1 MKHSGLAILLLLA
14 APVGLVAGVPVDETK
29 DASADGFVTVNV
41 TRGEVEFRGW
51 NKNAVRVVGTM
62 GEETDELRFEREGDE
77 VRIQVKVNSDSA
89 GWWGS
94 NDSEGSEL
102 TIYLPQA
109 SSMTFAGVSTD
120 VDVRDLKGPVEV
132 GVVSGDLVFGAGIHR
147 LTAQTVSGDIEL
159 RETDGR
165 VRVTTVS
172 GDVDSYQVKGDAEYS
187 SVSGNILVD
196 DGGPEMRIESVSG
209 DIEVNSKAVSS
220 LGGHSVSGDID
231 ITIDPAEASNIEFD
245 AVSGSIR
252 LRLGGDINAR
262 FDVETGS
269 GSIRNRLSDNKPRI
283 ATHMSEETLKFSLGG
298 GEGQIVITTRSGDIS
313 LSRH

>member
-1 MKHSGLAILLLLA
+1 MKQSGLAILLLVAAPAVLA
-14 APVGLVAGVPVDETK
+14 AGESVDETK

-51 NKNAVRVVGTM
+51 DKNAVRVVGTLD
-62 GEETDELRFEREGDE
+62 EETEEFRFERDGEE
-77 VRIQVKVNSDSA
+77 VRIHVKVNNQGS
-89 GWWGS
+89 GWWGN
-94 NDSEGSEL
+94 NDGSDL
-102 TIYLPQA
+102 TIYLPEE

-120 VDVRDLKGPVEV
+120 VEVRDINGPVEV
-132 GVVSGDLVFGAGIHR
+132 GVVSGDLVFGAGIPR

-172 GDVDSYQVKGDAEYS
+172 GDVDSYRVKGDAEYS
-187 SVSGNILVD
+187 SVSGNILVE

-209 DIEVNSKAVSS
+209 DIEVNNGTVSS

-231 ITIDPAEASNIEFD
+231 INIDPAEASNIEFD

-252 LRLGGDINAR
+252 VRLGGEVNAR
-262 FDVETGS
+262 FDIETGS
-269 GSIRNRLSDNKPRI
+269 GSIRNRLSDHKPRI
-283 ATHMSEETLKFSLGG
+283 SKYMSEETLKFSLGE
-298 GEGQIVITTRSGDIS
+298 GEGQVMITTRSGDIS
-313 LSRH
+313 LSRR

>member
-1 MKHSGLAILLLLA
+1 MKRSGLAILLLVAAPALLA
-14 APVGLVAGVPVDETK
+14 AGESLDETK

-51 NKNAVRVVGTM
+51 DKNAVRVVGTLD
-62 GEETDELRFEREGDE
+62 EETEEFRFERDGEE
-77 VRIQVKVNSDSA
+77 VRIHVKVNNQGS
-89 GWWGS
+89 GWWGN
-94 NDSEGSEL
+94 NDGSDL
-102 TIYLPQA
+102 TIYLPEE

-120 VDVRDLKGPVEV
+120 VEVRDLKGPVEV
-132 GVVSGDLVFGAGIHR
+132 GVVSGDLVFGAGIPR

-172 GDVDSYQVKGDAEYS
+172 GDVDSYRVKGDAEYS
-187 SVSGNILVD
+187 SVSGNILVE

-209 DIEVNSKAVSS
+209 DIEVNNETVSS

-231 ITIDPAEASNIEFD
+231 LNIDPAEASNIEFD

-252 LRLGGDINAR
+252 VRLGGDVNAR
-262 FDVETGS
+262 FDIETGS
-269 GSIRNRLSDNKPRI
+269 GSIRNRLSEHKPRI
-283 ATHMSEETLKFSLGG
+283 SKFMSEETLKFSLGE
-298 GEGQIVITTRSGDIS
+298 GEGQVMITTRSGDIS
-313 LSRH
+313 LSRR

>member
-1 MKHSGLAILLLLA
+1 MKQSGLAILLLVAAPAVLA
-14 APVGLVAGVPVDETK
+14 AGESVDETK

-51 NKNAVRVVGTM
+51 DKNAVRVVGTLD
-62 GEETDELRFEREGDE
+62 EETEEFRFERDGEE
-77 VRIQVKVNSDSA
+77 VRIHVTDNNQGS
-89 GWWGS
+89 GWWGN
-94 NDSEGSEL
+94 NDGSDL
-102 TIYLPQA
+102 TIYLPEE

-120 VDVRDLKGPVEV
+120 VEVRDINGPMEV
-132 GVVSGDLVFGAGIHR
+132 GVVSGDLVFGAGIPR

-172 GDVDSYQVKGDAEYS
+172 GDVDSYRVKGDAEYS
-187 SVSGNILVD
+187 SVSGNILVE

-209 DIEVNSKAVSS
+209 DIEVNNGTVSS

-231 ITIDPAEASNIEFD
+231 INIDPAEASNIEFD

-252 LRLGGDINAR
+252 VRLGGEVNAR
-262 FDVETGS
+262 FDIETGS
-269 GSIRNRLSDNKPRI
+269 GSIRNRLSDHKPRI
-283 ATHMSEETLKFSLGG
+283 SKYMSEETLKFSLGE
-298 GEGQIVITTRSGDIS
+298 GEGQVMITTRSGDIS
-313 LSRH
+313 LSRR

>member
-1 MKHSGLAILLLLA
+1 MKQTGLAILLLVAAPALLA
-14 APVGLVAGVPVDETK
+14 AGESIDETK

-51 NKNAVRVVGTM
+51 DKNAVRVVGTLD
-62 GEETDELRFEREGDE
+62 EETEEFRFERDGEE
-77 VRIQVKVNSDSA
+77 VRIHVKVNNQGS
-89 GWWGS
+89 GWWGN
-94 NDSEGSEL
+94 NDGSDL
-102 TIYLPQA
+102 TIYLPEE

-120 VDVRDLKGPVEV
+120 VEVRDINGPVEV
-132 GVVSGDLVFGAGIHR
+132 GVVSGDLVFGAGIPR

-172 GDVDSYQVKGDAEYS
+172 GDVDSYRVKGDAEYS
-187 SVSGNILVD
+187 SVSGNILVE

-209 DIEVNSKAVSS
+209 DIEVNNGTVSS

-231 ITIDPAEASNIEFD
+231 INIDPAEASNIEFD

-252 LRLGGDINAR
+252 VRLGGEVNAR
-262 FDVETGS
+262 FDIETGS
-269 GSIRNRLSDNKPRI
+269 GSIRNRLSDHKPRI
-283 ATHMSEETLKFSLGG
+283 SKYMSEETLKFSLGE
-298 GEGQIVITTRSGDIS
+298 GEGQVMITTRSGDIS
-313 LSRH
+313 LSRR

>member
-1 MKHSGLAILLLLA
+1 MKQTGLAILLLVAAPALLA
-14 APVGLVAGVPVDETK
+14 AGESIDETK

-51 NKNAVRVVGTM
+51 DKNAVRVVGTLD
-62 GEETDELRFEREGDE
+62 EETEEFRFERDGEE
-77 VRIQVKVNSDSA
+77 VRIHVKVNNQGS
-89 GWWGS
+89 GWWGN
-94 NDSEGSEL
+94 NDGSDL
-102 TIYLPQA
+102 TIYLPEE

-120 VDVRDLKGPVEV
+120 VEVRDINGPMEV
-132 GVVSGDLVFGAGIHR
+132 GVVSGDLVFGAGIPR

-172 GDVDSYQVKGDAEYS
+172 GDVDSYRVKGDAEYS
-187 SVSGNILVD
+187 SVSGNILVE

-209 DIEVNSKAVSS
+209 DIEVNNGTVSS

-231 ITIDPAEASNIEFD
+231 INIDPAEASNIEFD

-252 LRLGGDINAR
+252 VRLGGEVNAR
-262 FDVETGS
+262 FDIETGS
-269 GSIRNRLSDNKPRI
+269 GSIRNRLSDHKPRI
-283 ATHMSEETLKFSLGG
+283 SKYMSEETLKFSLGE
-298 GEGQIVITTRSGDIS
+298 GEGQVMITTRSGDIS
-313 LSRH
+313 LSRR

>member
-1 MKHSGLAILLLLA
+1 MKQSGLAILLLVAAPAVLA
-14 APVGLVAGVPVDETK
+14 AGESVDETK

-51 NKNAVRVVGTM
+51 DKNAVRVVGTLD
-62 GEETDELRFEREGDE
+62 EETEEFRFERDGEE
-77 VRIQVKVNSDSA
+77 VRIHVKVNNQGS
-89 GWWGS
+89 GWWGN
-94 NDSEGSEL
+94 NDGSDL
-102 TIYLPQA
+102 TIYLPEE

-120 VDVRDLKGPVEV
+120 VEVRDINGPMEV
-132 GVVSGDLVFGAGIHR
+132 GVVSGDLVFGAGIPR

-172 GDVDSYQVKGDAEYS
+172 GDVDSYRVKGDAEYS
-187 SVSGNILVD
+187 SVSGNILVE

-209 DIEVNSKAVSS
+209 DIEVNNGTVSS

-231 ITIDPAEASNIEFD
+231 INIDPAEASNIEFD

-252 LRLGGDINAR
+252 VRLGGEVNAR
-262 FDVETGS
+262 FDIETGS
-269 GSIRNRLSDNKPRI
+269 GSIRNRLSDHKPRI
-283 ATHMSEETLKFSLGG
+283 SKYMSEETLKFSLGE
-298 GEGQIVITTRSGDIS
+298 GEGQVMITTRSGDIS
-313 LSRH
+313 LSRR

>member
-1 MKHSGLAILLLLA
+1 MKQTGLAILLLVAAPAVLA
-14 APVGLVAGVPVDETK
+14 AGESVDETK

-51 NKNAVRVVGTM
+51 DKNAVRVVGTLD
-62 GEETDELRFEREGDE
+62 EETEEFRFERDGEE
-77 VRIQVKVNSDSA
+77 VRIHVKVNNQGS
-89 GWWGS
+89 GWWGN
-94 NDSEGSEL
+94 NDGSDL
-102 TIYLPQA
+102 TIYLPEE

-120 VDVRDLKGPVEV
+120 VEVRDINGPVEV
-132 GVVSGDLVFGAGIHR
+132 GVVSGDLVFGAGIPR

-172 GDVDSYQVKGDAEYS
+172 GDVDSYRVKGDAEYS
-187 SVSGNILVD
+187 SVSGNILVE

-209 DIEVNSKAVSS
+209 DIEVNNGTVSS

-231 ITIDPAEASNIEFD
+231 INIDPAEASNIEFD

-252 LRLGGDINAR
+252 VRLGGEVNAR
-262 FDVETGS
+262 FDIETGS
-269 GSIRNRLSDNKPRI
+269 GSIRNRLSDHKPRI
-283 ATHMSEETLKFSLGG
+283 SKYMSEETLKFSLGE
-298 GEGQIVITTRSGDIS
+298 GEGQVMITTRSGDIS
-313 LSRH
+313 LSRR